1 MTIGSSAQQAHLRR
15 PWPSSMGPSTGR
27 CQIYCTS
34 VINEFLSHISSLR
47 SFSSVVLGDI
57 LGCIIMCFWR
67 FMHLFP
73 SLFYNNY
80 WLYTT
85 VASFPSLLNSASL
98 WTHASMSRHPASP
111 PPLSKWSQRPG
122 LRDSYTHE
130 SLLTRLERFD
140 PLFYANTPTFHLF
153 CVISHLD

>member
-122 LRDSYTHE
+122 LRDSHTHE